1 MKISDTPKLVIK
13 TLGLALGIG
22 GKIEMC
28 FQQPVLSCVQDIQ
41 TIHWL
46 VWERVNSLTFR
57 QRLLLTLLC
66 NTWLKGYAQRE
77 SLLAGGENP
86 QRNT

>member
-28 FQQPVLSCVQDIQ
+28 FQQPVLSCVQ
-41 TIHWL
+41 
-46 VWERVNSLTFR
+46 RVNSLTFR
-57 QRLLLTLLC
+57 QKLLLTLLC
-66 NTWLKGYAQRE
+66 NTWLKGCAQRE